1 VNLIRYAD
9 DILVTADSQETAQ
22 EVKLILTEFL
32 SERGLQLSEE
42 KTKVTHISTGFVFL
56 GWEFRKFGDKLLIQP
71 SKESIKSLTAKVH
84 DILKAGRSWTQ
95 DAIIGTLN
103 PIIRGWCNYHRHV
116 AASKAFS
123 KVDNT
128 IYHMLY
134 AWAKR
139 RHPNMGRRDTVD
151 KYWNH
156 RDSRQWVFATK
167 TQELVNPKKVK
178 IRRHNL
184 IKLDMNPYLDKEYFE
199 FRTRAKNSYRKS
211 SILTCHPQ
219 G

>member
-9 DILVTADSQETAQ
+9 DTIITADSEETAREIKQ
-22 EVKLILTEFL
+22 ILIEFL
-32 SERGLQLSEE
+32 NERGLQLSEE
-42 KTKVTHISTGFVFL
+42 KTKITHISTGFVFL
-56 GWEFRKFGDKLLIQP
+56 GWNFRKFGDKLLVQP
-71 SKESIKSLTAKVH
+71 SKESVKSLTTKVH

-95 DAIIGTLN
+95 DAIIGNLN

-116 AASKAFS
+116 SASKIFS
-123 KVDNT
+123 SVDNT

-139 RHPNMGRRDTVD
+139 RHPNEGHKATVD
-151 KYWNH
+151 KYWCH
-156 RDSRQWVFATK
+156 RDSRHWVFATK
-167 TQELVNPKKVK
+167 TQELVSPKKVK
-178 IRRHNL
+178 IRRHFL
-184 IKLDMNPYLDKEYFE
+184 VKLDMNPYLDIEYFE
-199 FRTRAKNSYRKS
+199 DKTRARKSYRKS